1 MSLLALDY
9 GRRRIGVAHADE
21 LLVPVPLP
29 AVTTSS
35 PEARWEALAG
45 LARDKGVDKIVLGH
59 PVRPDGSSGEMAREV
74 EDFAAELRRRLAL
87 PVELVD
93 ERETSREAGAHWN
106 LRKAR
111 RERAS
116 GKLDSA
122 AAVLILRNYL
132 EEHGTPPLLPEDHA

>member
-1 MSLLALDY
+1 MSVLALDY

-29 AVTTSS
+29 AVTDPTA
-35 PEARWEALAG
+35 EGRWAALARVASAKNA
-45 LARDKGVDKIVLGH
+45 ARIVVGH
-59 PVRPDGSSGEMAREV
+59 PVRPDGTSGEMAE
-74 EDFAAELRRRLAL
+74 EAEAFAAELEERLGL
-87 PVELVD
+87 PVALVD
-93 ERETSREAGAHWN
+93 ERDTSREAGAHWN

-132 EEHGTPPLLPEDHA
+132 EENGPPILFPEDHG

>member
-9 GRRRIGVAHADE
+9 GRRRIGLAHADE

-29 AVTTSS
+29 AVTESS
-35 PEARWEALAG
+35 PEARWEVLERV
-45 LARDKGVDKIVLGH
+45 AREKGADRIVLGH
-59 PVRPDGSSGEMAREV
+59 PVRPDGTSGEMAREV
-74 EDFAAELRRRLAL
+74 EDFAAELRHRLGL

-93 ERETSREAGAHWN
+93 ERDTSREAGAHWN

-122 AAVLILRNYL
+122 AAVLILRHYL
-132 EEHGTPPLLPEDHA
+132 DEYGTPPLLPEDHA